1 MPPGVHGRSSLSPA
15 TDTRRAPPR
24 EAAGTARTRE
34 APRRGFPRRR
44 VPPSDGGIQ
53 PRETARAR
61 SVPRPTLPPPARRPN
76 AGTHRQGRSTRA
88 RGCRRGR
95 VASARPTF
103 RLHRAGTAGAPVTPP
118 TQPPPVPGRA
128 RLRRALLPRPVRC
141 SRLRTG
147 RPTFPRAGRAGS
159 SRTRLSTAP
168 GRRVRRL
175 RARRGAC
182 WRSLSAP
189 CLWSL
194 AASRPRAP
202 RRARPAEPP
211 CSARL
216 RGRRTGAVPAGLRA
230 APRRSR
236 RRRSRPRRDP

>member
-1 MPPGVHGRSSLSPA
+1 RLPARRPASFERAPAAPPGGDGRSRLSPA
-15 TDTRRAPPR
+15 TDTRPAPPR
-24 EAAGTARTRE
+24 EGAGTVRTHE

-118 TQPPPVPGRA
+118 PQPPPVPGRA
-128 RLRRALLPRPVRC
+128 RRRRALLPRPVRC

-147 RPTFPRAGRAGS
+147 RPTSPRAGRG
-159 SRTRLSTAP
+159 
-168 GRRVRRL
+168 GKI
-175 RARRGAC
+175 RRG
-182 WRSLSAP
+182 
-189 CLWSL
+189 
-194 AASRPRAP
+194 
-202 RRARPAEPP
+202 
-211 CSARL
+211 
-216 RGRRTGAVPAGLRA
+216 
-230 APRRSR
+230 
-236 RRRSRPRRDP
+236 